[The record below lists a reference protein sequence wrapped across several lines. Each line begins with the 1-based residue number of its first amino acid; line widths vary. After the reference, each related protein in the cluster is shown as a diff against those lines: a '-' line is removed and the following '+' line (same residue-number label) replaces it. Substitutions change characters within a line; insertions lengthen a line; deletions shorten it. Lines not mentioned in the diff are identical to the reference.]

1 MRYRSTN
8 NLLLALTAL
17 IWGSAFVAQSV
28 GMDYLGPFTF
38 NSIRSAMGGLVLL
51 PVLFILKGRGRKS
64 RQPESAA
71 GEPSAYVSS
80 MGGPSAGDSSMG
92 ESSVGDRK
100 TLVTGGILCGIA
112 LAVASSLQQIG
123 IVYTSAGKA
132 GFITALYILIVP
144 IIRLFLGRR
153 AGRKVW
159 IGVALA
165 VAGMYFLCITD
176 GFSISKGDFL
186 VFLCAVIFSVH
197 ILVIDHFAPK
207 VDSVALSC
215 IQFLVCGI
223 LCAVPTLALERPQ
236 VDEILAAWMPLAY
249 AGVLS
254 CGVAYTLQVIAQKNT
269 DPTVASL
276 LLSLESVFSVLT
288 GWVIL
293 GERLSGRELFG
304 CALVFAAVLLAQ
316 LPGKKM
322 APERGRNPGE
332 KAVSDTDSVKLKKI
346 SEKS

>member
-1 MRYRSTN
+1 MKHRSTN
-8 NLLLALTAL
+8 NILLALTAL

-38 NSIRSAMGGLVLL
+38 NSIRSLMGGIVLL
-51 PVLFILKGRGRKS
+51 PVIIIMKRQRRKS
-64 RQPESAA
+64 RQE
-71 GEPSAYVSS
+71 ETSS
-80 MGGPSAGDSSMG
+80 
-92 ESSVGDRK
+92 GDRK
-100 TLVTGGILCGIA
+100 TLIIGGICCGIA
-112 LAVASSLQQIG
+112 LAAASSLQQIG

-144 IIRLFLGRR
+144 IMGLFLGRR
-153 AGRKVW
+153 VGLKVW

-186 VFLCAVIFSVH
+186 VFLCAIVFSVH

-207 VDSVALSC
+207 VDGVALSC
-215 IQFLVCGI
+215 IQFFVSGI
-223 LCAVPTLALERPQ
+223 LCAVPMLVQEQPQ
-236 VDEILAAWMPLAY
+236 MDAILAAWMPLAY

-254 CGVAYTLQVIAQKNT
+254 SGVAYTLQVIAQKNT

-316 LPGKKM
+316 IPGRK
-322 APERGRNPGE
+322 P
-332 KAVSDTDSVKLKKI
+332 VSNDLQTG
-346 SEKS
+346 

>member
-1 MRYRSTN
+1 MKRRSTN
-8 NLLLALTAL
+8 NILLALTAL

-38 NSIRSAMGGLVLL
+38 NSVRSFLGGAVLL
-51 PVLFILKGRGRKS
+51 PVIFFLRRQREKS
-64 RQPESAA
+64 GEGKAA
-71 GEPSAYVSS
+71 S
-80 MGGPSAGDSSMG
+80 
-92 ESSVGDRK
+92 GDRK
-100 TLVTGGILCGIA
+100 TLVIGGICCGTA
-112 LAVASSLQQIG
+112 LAAASSLQQIG
-123 IVYTSAGKA
+123 LVYTSAGKA

-144 IIRLFLGRR
+144 VLGLFFGRR
-153 AGRKVW
+153 AGMKVW

-207 VDSVALSC
+207 VDGVSLSC
-215 IQFLVCGI
+215 LQFFVCGI
-223 LCAVPTLALERPQ
+223 LCAVPMLAQEQPRFG
-236 VDEILAAWMPLAY
+236 EILEAWMPLAY

-304 CALVFAAVLLAQ
+304 CALVFAAVVLAQ
-316 LPGKKM
+316 IPGKH
-322 APERGRNPGE
+322 PVQNDLQTG
-332 KAVSDTDSVKLKKI
+332 
-346 SEKS
+346 

>member
-1 MRYRSTN
+1 MKRRSTN
-8 NLLLALTAL
+8 NILLALTAL

-38 NSIRSAMGGLVLL
+38 NSVRSFLGGAVLL
-51 PVLFILKGRGRKS
+51 PVIFFLRRQREKS
-64 RQPESAA
+64 GEGKAA
-71 GEPSAYVSS
+71 S
-80 MGGPSAGDSSMG
+80 
-92 ESSVGDRK
+92 GDRK
-100 TLVTGGILCGIA
+100 TLVIGGICCGTA
-112 LAVASSLQQIG
+112 LAAASSLQQIG
-123 IVYTSAGKA
+123 LVYTSAGKA

-144 IIRLFLGRR
+144 ILGLFFGRR
-153 AGRKVW
+153 AGMKVW

-207 VDSVALSC
+207 VDGVSLSC
-215 IQFLVCGI
+215 LQFFVCGI
-223 LCAVPTLALERPQ
+223 LCAVPMLAQEQPQ
-236 VDEILAAWMPLAY
+236 FGEILAAWMPLAY

-304 CALVFAAVLLAQ
+304 CALVFAAVVLAQ
-316 LPGKKM
+316 IPGKQP
-322 APERGRNPGE
+322 APNDLPTG
-332 KAVSDTDSVKLKKI
+332 
-346 SEKS
+346 

>member
-1 MRYRSTN
+1 MKHKSTN
-8 NLLLALTAL
+8 NIFLALTAL

-64 RQPESAA
+64 RQLESAA
-71 GEPSAYVSS
+71 GEPSADVSS

-165 VAGMYFLCITD
+165 MAGMYFLCITD

-207 VDSVALSC
+207 VDGVALSC

-223 LCAVPTLALERPQ
+223 LCAVPMLALERPQ

-332 KAVSDTDSVKLKKI
+332 KAVSDTDSVKF
-346 SEKS
+346 

>member
-1 MRYRSTN
+1 MKHRTTN

-28 GMDYLGPFTF
+28 GMDYIGPFTF
-38 NSIRSAMGGLVLL
+38 NSIRSIMGGLVLL
-51 PVLFILKGRGRKS
+51 PVIFMLKRQRKKS
-64 RQPESAA
+64 GQQEPAA
-71 GEPSAYVSS
+71 GN
-80 MGGPSAGDSSMG
+80 
-92 ESSVGDRK
+92 RK
-100 TLVTGGILCGIA
+100 TLVAGGVCCGIA

-144 IIRLFLGRR
+144 IMGLFLGRR
-153 AGRKVW
+153 AGLKVW
-159 IGVALA
+159 IGVTLA

-186 VFLCAVIFSVH
+186 VFLCAIVFSVH

-207 VDSVALSC
+207 VDGVALSC
-215 IQFLVCGI
+215 IQFFVCGI
-223 LCAVPTLALERPQ
+223 LCAVPMIVQEQPRIS
-236 VDEILAAWMPLAY
+236 EILAAWMPLAY

-254 CGVAYTLQVIAQKNT
+254 CGVAYTLQIIAQKNT

-276 LLSLESVFSVLT
+276 LLSLESVFSVLA

-304 CALVFAAVLLAQ
+304 CALVFTAVLLAQ

-322 APERGRNPGE
+322 APDRGRQSGE
-332 KAVSDTDSVKLKKI
+332 KAVSDTDSVKF
-346 SEKS
+346 

>member
-51 PVLFILKGRGRKS
+51 PILFILKGRGRKS
-64 RQPESAA
+64 GQPESAA
-71 GEPSAYVSS
+71 GEPSAGESFAGESS
-80 MGGPSAGDSSMG
+80 AG

-223 LCAVPTLALERPQ
+223 LCAVPMLALERPQ

-288 GWVIL
+288 GWGIL

>member
-1 MRYRSTN
+1 MKRRSTN
-8 NLLLALTAL
+8 NILLALTAL

-38 NSIRSAMGGLVLL
+38 NSVRSFLGGTVLL
-51 PVLFILKGRGRKS
+51 PVIFFTRRQREKS
-64 RQPESAA
+64 
-71 GEPSAYVSS
+71 GEGKA
-80 MGGPSAGDSSMG
+80 
-92 ESSVGDRK
+92 ETGDRK
-100 TLVTGGILCGIA
+100 TLVIGGICCGTA
-112 LAVASSLQQIG
+112 LAAASSLQQIG
-123 IVYTSAGKA
+123 LVYTSAGKA

-144 IIRLFLGRR
+144 VLGLFFGRR
-153 AGRKVW
+153 AGMKVW

-207 VDSVALSC
+207 VNGVSLSC
-215 IQFLVCGI
+215 LQFFVCGV
-223 LCAVPTLALERPQ
+223 LCAVPMLVQEQPRFG
-236 VDEILAAWMPLAY
+236 EILEAWMPLAY

-304 CALVFAAVLLAQ
+304 CALVFAAVVLAQ
-316 LPGKKM
+316 IPGKH
-322 APERGRNPGE
+322 PVQNDLQTG
-332 KAVSDTDSVKLKKI
+332 
-346 SEKS
+346 

>member
-1 MRYRSTN
+1 MKHRSTN
-8 NLLLALTAL
+8 NFLLALTAL

-38 NSIRSAMGGLVLL
+38 NSIRSIMGGIVLL
-51 PVLFILKGRGRKS
+51 PVLFILKRQGRKS
-64 RQPESAA
+64 GQSEST
-71 GEPSAYVSS
+71 S
-80 MGGPSAGDSSMG
+80 DS
-92 ESSVGDRK
+92 RK
-100 TLVTGGILCGIA
+100 TLVIGGILCGTA

-144 IIRLFLGRR
+144 VMGLFLGRR
-153 AGRKVW
+153 AGLKVW

-186 VFLCAVIFSVH
+186 VFLCAIVFSIHIF
-197 ILVIDHFAPK
+197 VIDYFAPK
-207 VDSVALSC
+207 VDGVALSC
-215 IQFLVCGI
+215 IQFFVCGI
-223 LCAVPTLALERPQ
+223 LCAVPMLVQEQPQ
-236 VDEILAAWMPLAY
+236 VSEILAAWMPLAY

-269 DPTVASL
+269 EPTVASL
-276 LLSLESVFSVLT
+276 LLSLESVFSVLA

-316 LPGKKM
+316 LPGQGK
-322 APERGRNPGE
+322 APAG
-332 KAVSDTDSVKLKKI
+332 KKKI
-346 SEKS
+346 P

>member
-1 MRYRSTN
+1 M
-8 NLLLALTAL
+8 NLLQA
-17 IWGSAFVAQSV
+17 
-28 GMDYLGPFTF
+28 
-38 NSIRSAMGGLVLL
+38 
-51 PVLFILKGRGRKS
+51 
-64 RQPESAA
+64 
-71 GEPSAYVSS
+71 
-80 MGGPSAGDSSMG
+80 
-92 ESSVGDRK
+92 DRK
-100 TLVTGGILCGIA
+100 TLVIGGILCGIA

-186 VFLCAVIFSVH
+186 VFLCAVVFSVH

-207 VDSVALSC
+207 VDGVALSC
-215 IQFLVCGI
+215 IQFFVCGI
-223 LCAVPTLALERPQ
+223 LCAVPMLALERPR

-322 APERGRNPGE
+322 APERGRQPGE
-332 KAVSDTDSVKLKKI
+332 KAVSDTDSVKL
-346 SEKS
+346 

>member
-1 MRYRSTN
+1 M
-8 NLLLALTAL
+8 
-17 IWGSAFVAQSV
+17 
-28 GMDYLGPFTF
+28 
-38 NSIRSAMGGLVLL
+38 
-51 PVLFILKGRGRKS
+51 
-64 RQPESAA
+64 
-71 GEPSAYVSS
+71 
-80 MGGPSAGDSSMG
+80 
-92 ESSVGDRK
+92 
-100 TLVTGGILCGIA
+100 
-112 LAVASSLQQIG
+112 
-123 IVYTSAGKA
+123 
-132 GFITALYILIVP
+132 
-144 IIRLFLGRR
+144 
-153 AGRKVW
+153 KVW

-207 VDSVALSC
+207 VNGVSLSC
-215 IQFLVCGI
+215 LQFFVCGV
-223 LCAVPTLALERPQ
+223 LCAVPMLAQEQPRFG
-236 VDEILAAWMPLAY
+236 EILEAWMPLAY

-304 CALVFAAVLLAQ
+304 CALVFAAVVLAQ
-316 LPGKKM
+316 IPGKH
-322 APERGRNPGE
+322 PVQNDLQTG
-332 KAVSDTDSVKLKKI
+332 
-346 SEKS
+346 

>member
-1 MRYRSTN
+1 MKHRSTN
-8 NLLLALTAL
+8 NILLALTAL

-38 NSIRSAMGGLVLL
+38 NSIRSLMGGIVLL
-51 PVLFILKGRGRKS
+51 PVIFIMKRQRRKS
-64 RQPESAA
+64 RQE
-71 GEPSAYVSS
+71 ETSS
-80 MGGPSAGDSSMG
+80 
-92 ESSVGDRK
+92 GDRK
-100 TLVTGGILCGIA
+100 TLIIGGICCGIA
-112 LAVASSLQQIG
+112 LAAASSLQQIG

-144 IIRLFLGRR
+144 IMGLFLGRR
-153 AGRKVW
+153 VGLKVW

-186 VFLCAVIFSVH
+186 VFLCAIVFSVH

-207 VDSVALSC
+207 VDGVALSC
-215 IQFLVCGI
+215 IQFFVSGI
-223 LCAVPTLALERPQ
+223 LCAVPMLVQEQPQ
-236 VDEILAAWMPLAY
+236 MDAILAAWMPLAY

-254 CGVAYTLQVIAQKNT
+254 SGVAYTLQVIAQKNT

-316 LPGKKM
+316 IPGRK
-322 APERGRNPGE
+322 P
-332 KAVSDTDSVKLKKI
+332 VSNDLQTG
-346 SEKS
+346 

>member
-1 MRYRSTN
+1 MKHKSTN
-8 NLLLALTAL
+8 NILLALTAL

-92 ESSVGDRK
+92 ESSVGESSVGDRK

-132 GFITALYILIVP
+132 GVITALYILIVP

-165 VAGMYFLCITD
+165 MAGMYFLCITD

-207 VDSVALSC
+207 VDGVALSC

-223 LCAVPTLALERPQ
+223 LCAVPMLALERPQ
-236 VDEILAAWMPLAY
+236 VDEIQAAWMPLAY

-332 KAVSDTDSVKLKKI
+332 KAVSDTDSVKF
-346 SEKS
+346 